1 MVKTVKQKKSKSK
14 LKNTRSKKNGG
25 GQSVSKASLLN
36 NDFEPTS
43 MLDEFVLENKEKL
56 EGFTNEQIIKIFI
69 LSLEHHY
76 RTLKSVAH
84 MYRNILSQSGILTN
98 IHEDIKMPVRG
109 EDDSNVVEETVVPE
123 TFDEEEKEENK
134 NTLEE
139 VVVQEQFSTPPRNN
153 HRTPPRFATPKE
165 ESNTPNKL
173 ELGKMKNNNKN
184 NIFNRFPD
192 IDEL

>member
-25 GQSVSKASLLN
+25 GQSVSRASLLN
-36 NDFEPTS
+36 NDFAPTS

-69 LSLEHHY
+69 MSLEHHS

-84 MYRNILSQSGILTN
+84 MYRNILSESGKLVN
-98 IHEDIKMPVRG
+98 INEDIKMPVRG

-123 TFDEEEKEENK
+123 TFDEEEEEDK
-134 NTLEE
+134 LEGI
-139 VVVQEQFSTPPRNN
+139 VVQEHLPTPPRNN
-153 HRTPPRFATPKE
+153 YRTPPRFATPKE
-165 ESNTPNKL
+165 ESTTPNRL
-173 ELGKMKNNNKN
+173 ELGKAKNNSKN

-192 IDEL
+192 IGDL